1 VSGFL
6 GPTYLAVP
14 GSTGNVTGTS
24 IGLSGVS
31 TYIAVLYVAEVAG
44 TTATWKVQGS
54 LDPGQTSDATSSWFD
69 VPYVLPSTD
78 TLSQA
83 AIVRTSLGA
92 DLIWLAQ
99 SHVRYFRKIRLVVS
113 ANTGQ
118 TYRAELHQQYR
129 N

>member
-1 VSGFL
+1 MSGFI
-6 GPTYLAVP
+6 GPIYLANP
-14 GSTGNVTGTS
+14 GSTGNVTGT
-24 IGLSGVS
+24 GVRTTPGAS
-31 TYIAVLYVAEVAG
+31 KLAVVYVAEVAG

-54 LDPGQTSDATSSWFD
+54 LDNDQTSDANANWFD
-69 VPYVLPSTD
+69 LPYILPSTD

-92 DLIWLAQ
+92 DVIWLALATT
-99 SHVRYFRKIRLVVS
+99 RFLRRIRVVVT

-118 TYRAELHQQYR
+118 TFRTELHQQY